1 MDGDI
6 FPILYNDLWDA
17 TSVVDDQNA
26 QTFFIKW
33 QYPPAFTFSSRN
45 TLFFSQPWLIFIT
58 AYK

>member
-45 TLFFSQPWLIFIT
+45 TLFFS
-58 AYK
+58 